1 MVPKMFEPLKF
12 DCMFVSVYVSSV
24 YVLSKTGGKKE
35 YIYRLSTSEENTTA
49 YVGRVGVKLI
59 LLLEKVQNG
68 CWARIEVPGSLS
80 AAAANQ
86 LH

>member
-1 MVPKMFEPLKF
+1 MCSPKLEERKSIYTSL
-12 DCMFVSVYVSSV
+12 VRQ
-24 YVLSKTGGKKE
+24 KK
-35 YIYRLSTSEENTTA
+35 TTA